1 MKTLLSLSHKK
12 INDHYWHC
20 GNDYY
25 SWQSI
30 PSKGSF
36 IAVPHGIGYTSPRY
50 AEVKEMILLQVNQL
64 SKSFGADPILTNIKL
79 EVQTRDRIALVGRNG
94 AGKSTLLKIIA
105 GQLSY
110 EAGDIIKPKEVEI
123 GYLAQNTGLES
134 DFSIW
139 DEMLTVFQHLKK
151 QEKLLRQLEESMS
164 NPAIFN
170 NPKEYDRILKE
181 YDNLQVSFKENGG
194 YQYESDIRSVLHG
207 LNFHTFD
214 YSTKISSLS
223 GGQKTRLALGKL
235 LLTKPDILILD
246 EPTNHLDIDTLSW
259 LESYLQGYEGA
270 ILIVSHDR
278 YFLDKVV
285 NQVYEISRLHITK
298 FTGNYSAYLD
308 QKALNYEREMK
319 QYEKQQEE
327 IAKLQ
332 DFIQRN
338 LARASTTKRAQSRRK
353 QLDRMQ
359 VMDRPLGDEKS
370 ASFGFEIERQSGNDV
385 LKVDSVAVGY
395 NGEKVSEDLSFR
407 LTRGES
413 IALVGPNGI
422 GKSTLLKTIIGN
434 LPQLSGEIHFGSNV
448 TIGYYDQEQTELTSN
463 KRVLNELWD
472 DYPLKN
478 EKDIRTVLGNFLFS
492 GDDVLKTVSTL
503 SGGEKAR
510 LALAKLMMKKANFLI
525 LDEPTNHLD
534 LDSKEVLEN
543 SLIDYPGTILF
554 VSHDRYF
561 INRIATKVLE
571 LSPNRATEFLG
582 DYDYYIEKKL
592 EFEELKALEATKN
605 LSTSFQQERQEKS
618 NYQQDK
624 EAKKLE
630 RQRKRRLE
638 EIEELIEKLE
648 NTIEKNEQLLCEPDI
663 FQNHEKV
670 LELTKENEQAKEML
684 ENLLEEWTEL
694 AE

>member
-1 MKTLLSLSHKK
+1 M
-12 INDHYWHC
+12 
-20 GNDYY
+20 
-25 SWQSI
+25 
-30 PSKGSF
+30 
-36 IAVPHGIGYTSPRY
+36 
-50 AEVKEMILLQVNQL
+50 
-64 SKSFGADPILTNIKL
+64 
-79 EVQTRDRIALVGRNG
+79 
-94 AGKSTLLKIIA
+94 
-105 GQLSY
+105 
-110 EAGDIIKPKEVEI
+110 
-123 GYLAQNTGLES
+123 
-134 DFSIW
+134 
-139 DEMLTVFQHLKK
+139 
-151 QEKLLRQLEESMS
+151 
-164 NPAIFN
+164 
-170 NPKEYDRILKE
+170 
-181 YDNLQVSFKENGG
+181 
-194 YQYESDIRSVLHG
+194 
-207 LNFHTFD
+207 
-214 YSTKISSLS
+214 S

-259 LESYLQGYEGA
+259 LENYLQSYSGA

-285 NQVYEISRLHITK
+285 NQVYEISRLNITRY
-298 FTGNYSAYLD
+298 TGNYSAYLE

-353 QLDRMQ
+353 QLERMQ

-370 ASFGFEIERQSGNDV
+370 ASFGFDIERQSGNDV
-385 LKVDSVAVGY
+385 LKVDSLAIGY
-395 NGEKVSEDLSFR
+395 DSEKISEGLSFR
-407 LTRGES
+407 LTRGDS

-422 GKSTLLKTIIGN
+422 GKSTLLKTIIGR
-434 LPQLSGEIHFGSNV
+434 LPQLAGDIHFGSNV
-448 TIGYYDQEQTELTSN
+448 TIGYYDQEQAELTSN

-472 DYPLKN
+472 DYPLMN

-571 LSPNRATEFLG
+571 LSPHSATEFLG
-582 DYDYYIEKKL
+582 DYDYFVEKKL
-592 EFEELKALEATKN
+592 EFEELKALEQKI
-605 LSTSFQQERQEKS
+605 
-618 NYQQDK
+618 YQQQVHK
-624 EAKKLE
+624 
-630 RQRKRRLE
+630 
-638 EIEELIEKLE
+638 
-648 NTIEKNEQLLCEPDI
+648 
-663 FQNHEKV
+663 
-670 LELTKENEQAKEML
+670 
-684 ENLLEEWTEL
+684 
-694 AE
+694 